1 MGGTRLVAGTCGLMQ
16 VAIGLLYLGPSQLV
30 RRPLPPDQISFV
42 VYIEQAGPYWVVGF
56 VLSGLVLVAAAV
68 RGKGFV
74 VGYAAGVFVWL
85 FYGGAILLG
94 ALVSEPPTPVLTG
107 TFACFLAF
115 VHAGLAFGCA
125 ERGYR

>member
-1 MGGTRLVAGTCGLMQ
+1 MLGTRLVAGTCGLMQ

-30 RRPLPPDQISFV
+30 RRPLPPDQISVV

-56 VLSGLVLVAAAV
+56 VLSGLMLVAAAV

-74 VGYAAGVFVWL
+74 VGHAAGVFVWL

-94 ALVSEPPTPVLTG
+94 ALVSSLLPCPYRDVRV
-107 TFACFLAF
+107 FLG
-115 VHAGLAFGCA
+115 VRSRWPRIWL
-125 ERGYR
+125 R